1 MYYVGAKLCFTQ
13 VRLCGLALML
23 ACTAIGT
30 AMRYACFKFSALYV
44 FGCSENMLVVGCRGG
59 NISNMNSPVFNKV
72 KEAVEIVNLA
82 RKLEDHALSPHSVLM
97 QGRDDTHLHVDYVPE
112 TGGITLAFV
121 GALMTAHTVR
131 MC

>member
-1 MYYVGAKLCFTQ
+1 
-13 VRLCGLALML
+13 
-23 ACTAIGT
+23 
-30 AMRYACFKFSALYV
+30 
-44 FGCSENMLVVGCRGG
+44 
-59 NISNMNSPVFNKV
+59 MNSPVFNKV

-121 GALMTAHTVR
+121 GALMTAHTVC
-131 MC
+131 MCLCFYVSASHTHPVAQHREEACK